1 MPPLTISCLPDEL
14 QRVVWSWYILPLR
27 ARLFTYMLCATSRKS
42 TDGLETLYDA
52 RALLGGMTY
61 LQMPYE
67 VHGNVTPYRGEY
79 NGYERGTYN
88 FNTQTAVVLMGIHH
102 PRMAGIDQT
111 VWHFAEYSAEQD
123 DDVWSFRLD
132 YARVA
137 GRTDRIELKYNES
150 WESKVE

>member
-1 MPPLTISCLPDEL
+1 MPTISCLPDDL

-27 ARLFTYMLCATSRKS
+27 ARLFTYMLCATSCDC
-42 TDGLETLYDA
+42 TDGLKTLFDA
-52 RALLGGMTY
+52 RLLLGGNTY

-79 NGYERGTYN
+79 NGYEGGIYLDN
-88 FNTQTAVVLMGIHH
+88 AQTAVVLMGIH
-102 PRMAGIDQT
+102 PAGGIDQA
-111 VWHFAEYSAEQD
+111 VWHFAEYSGEQD
-123 DDVWSFRLD
+123 NDVWSFRLD